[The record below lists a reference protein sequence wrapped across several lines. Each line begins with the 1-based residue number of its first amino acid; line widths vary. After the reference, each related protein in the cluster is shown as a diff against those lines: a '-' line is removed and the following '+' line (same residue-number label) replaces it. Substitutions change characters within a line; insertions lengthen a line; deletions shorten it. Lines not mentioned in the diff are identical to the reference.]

1 MIRKLVLA
9 AAAIAALGTASLTV
23 TATPAAAKG
32 GFHHGHHGHHGFHGR
47 HFFRGFGYAAPIIL
61 SSCYRRTWVINR
73 YGEEVLRT
81 VNVCD

>member
-32 GFHHGHHGHHGFHGR
+32 GFHHGHHGGHGG
-47 HFFRGFGYAAPIIL
+47 HFFRGGFRVYGGGYYD
-61 SSCYRRTWVINR
+61 SCLRRTWVINR
-73 YGEEVLRT
+73 YGETVLRT
-81 VNVCD
+81 INVCD